1 MNVYE
6 QVYEKYQIKAK
17 EDNLLISRVAVLL
30 LERLLSM
37 KFDYGFNSIN
47 TILRLINSGYKELL
61 YPILDDYNYND
72 RFEIPSIIINL
83 CYNDNIEDIKEY
95 RSLLDVIKIDNG
107 YKLKT
112 KYGNVVVYKVNKIYP
127 KLWKYTR
134 YSYCHDVCLD
144 YIKTYGYF
152 KNNRNMCVN
161 TGLLDFPFC
170 SKFYHSFIS
179 YNNYVMDLSHN
190 AFMKYDDYMKLFNPV
205 ILNKI
210 KQDELYKEEER
221 INSQESLGNDKNL
234 LLRLA
239 LDKQCSK

>member
-1 MNVYE
+1 MNIYE
-6 QVYEKYQIKAK
+6 ETYEKYQSKDY
-17 EDNLLISRVAVLL
+17 EDNLLISKIAIEL
-30 LERLLSM
+30 LEKLISM
-37 KFDYGFNSIN
+37 KFNYRVNSIN
-47 TILRLINSGYKELL
+47 KILMLLNSGYKELL

-72 RFEIPSIIINL
+72 RFELQSIIINL

-134 YSYCHDVCLD
+134 YSECHDVCLD
-144 YIKTYGYF
+144 YIKIYE
-152 KNNRNMCVN
+152 NACAN
-161 TGLLDFPFC
+161 TGLIDLPFC

-179 YNNYVMDLSHN
+179 YNNYVIDLSHN

-205 ILNKI
+205 ILNAI
-210 KQDELYKEEER
+210 KYNELYKEEER
-221 INSQESLGNDKNL
+221 INNQESLGNDKNL